1 LLHPGRD
8 KKLQLDEKLFRQITE
23 VSYLAVENSWRY
35 RSILRYFYRQH
46 EKLRHY
52 LFPDEVYD
60 YLTQS
65 PHFAGYT
72 QEQLAQDL
80 NQLVEWKN
88 LVPRQDLGKVGSIEE
103 FRKKRYRYQ
112 CTPYTVE
119 IERLIL
125 ELENKGDSFGG
136 SLERTLFDR
145 LLASL
150 TDLTDQKRVARF
162 SDEELYA
169 RWDEMYVQF
178 RRLTENATDYLAHL
192 ESETVEELMQTE
204 AFLVYKDSLTDYL
217 RNFIAV
223 LQRSSFQIEKLLQ
236 EVSESFIEIIVGR
249 LKDYY
254 STIPRLEAEQPPE
267 AVQERFR
274 SQWQSLAAW
283 FFGRDGRESDL
294 SYLQKATTET
304 IRRITRF
311 AQRLGER
318 YRNRQSRRKD
328 YLYLAGWFNRCGSL
342 REARQLYGAVFG
354 VSSTRH
360 LFVPAARPSEDIYSR
375 IWEEEPV
382 ALTVIPRRRGY
393 RPRSRPQALV
403 SRKREKE
410 AALAAYLKIKE
421 REAMLLEQLSS
432 KDRIVLGDLLSTD
445 PHIRTLLLGWIGRCM
460 TAKDLT
466 ARTQAGATICL
477 RRLDDSRVKLHWD
490 DGILELPNYEIT
502 IMD

>member
-1 LLHPGRD
+1 M
-8 KKLQLDEKLFRQITE
+8 QVDEKLFRQITE
-23 VSYLAVENSWRY
+23 VSYLTAENTWRY
-35 RSILRYFYRQH
+35 RSILRYFYLQH

-52 LFPDEVYD
+52 LFPDEIYES
-60 YLTQS
+60 LTQNI
-65 PHFAGYT
+65 HFARYT
-72 QEQLAQDL
+72 REQLEQDL

-88 LVPRQDLGKVGSIEE
+88 LVPRQDMGKVSSIEE

-150 TDLTDQKRVARF
+150 TDLTDQDRVSQF

-169 RWDEMYVQF
+169 RWEEMYAQF

-192 ESETVEELMQTE
+192 ESEKVEELMQTE
-204 AFLVYKDSLTDYL
+204 AFLTYKDSLTDYL

-236 EVSESFIEIIVGR
+236 EVADSFIQEVTHR
-249 LKDYY
+249 LSEYY
-254 STIPRLEAEQPPE
+254 LSIPRLEADPAPA
-267 AVQERFR
+267 AVQERFLT
-274 SQWQSLAAW
+274 QWQSLAAW
-283 FFGRDGRESDL
+283 FFGREGRESDMI
-294 SYLQKATTET
+294 YLQKATTET

-328 YLYLAGWFNRCGSL
+328 YLFLAGWFNRCSSL
-342 REARQLYGAVFG
+342 NEARQLYASVFG

-360 LFVPAARPSEDIYSR
+360 LFAPGARQTENIYSQV
-375 IWEEEPV
+375 WDEEP
-382 ALTVIPRRRGY
+382 ATLTVTPRRRGY
-393 RPRSRPQALV
+393 KPKTRPQAV
-403 SRKREKE
+403 ISCKEEKE
-410 AALAAYLKIKE
+410 AALAAYLKVKE
-421 REAMLLEQLSS
+421 TENMMLEELSS
-432 KDRIVLGDLLSTD
+432 KDRIILSELVSTD
-445 PHIRTLLLGWIGRCM
+445 PHIRKLILGWIGRCM
-460 TAKDLT
+460 ISKNKTAK
-466 ARTQAGATICL
+466 TQAGRTI
-477 RRLDDSRVKLHWD
+477 RLSRHDESRIKLHWD
-490 DGILELPNYEIT
+490 DGTLELPNYEI
-502 IMD
+502 IIIG

>member
-1 LLHPGRD
+1 M
-8 KKLQLDEKLFRQITE
+8 
-23 VSYLAVENSWRY
+23 
-35 RSILRYFYRQH
+35 
-46 EKLRHY
+46 
-52 LFPDEVYD
+52 
-60 YLTQS
+60 
-65 PHFAGYT
+65 
-72 QEQLAQDL
+72 
-80 NQLVEWKN
+80 
-88 LVPRQDLGKVGSIEE
+88 PRQDLGKVGSIEE

-150 TDLTDQKRVARF
+150 TDLTDRERVARF
-162 SDEELYA
+162 PTRGFMPAGMKCMFSSPA
-169 RWDEMYVQF
+169 HGKRH
-178 RRLTENATDYLAHL
+178 RL
-192 ESETVEELMQTE
+192 SRSPGKRKVEELMQTE

-223 LQRSSFQIEKLLQ
+223 LQRSSFQIEQLLQ
-236 EVSESFIEIIVGR
+236 EVSESFIETIAGR

-267 AVQERFR
+267 AVQERFH

-283 FFGRDGRESDL
+283 FFGKDGRESDL

-328 YLYLAGWFNRCGSL
+328 YLYLAGWFYRCGSL
-342 REARQLYGAVFG
+342 GEARQLYGAVFG

-375 IWEEEPV
+375 IWDEKPV
-382 ALTVIPRRRGY
+382 AHTVIPRRRGY

-421 REAMLLEQLSS
+421 REAMLLEQLSC
-432 KDRIVLGDLLSTD
+432 KDRIVLGELLSQI
-445 PHIRTLLLGWIGRCM
+445 PISARCSW
-460 TAKDLT
+460 
-466 ARTQAGATICL
+466 AGSAAHD
-477 RRLDDSRVKLHWD
+477 R
-490 DGILELPNYEIT
+490 
-502 IMD
+502 